1 MDENSRY
8 CNNRTIKYSEIGM
21 PCPSVHY
28 CLGDCMQNYWLSP
41 SSSNCYSTTCSC
53 HGPEGEKLHR
63 NVGARELQVKKLTKG
78 DIVPDLLTKK
88 LNKLVWPKTS
98 QVKEFDVD
106 SLFVTSWQKNFD
118 EKSSGGTCF
127 WEKLTKWICVETK
140 EVKKHAKPVSVVTFC
155 VKKISEPV
163 SAMSFIPKIPSKIVF
178 DKTCEAK
185 VFSENFGNMTFCQ
198 RTPFEGLGLEFQSKK
213 HAERSWTGFPWRFCS
228 LATTCLFHFAVQRCS
243 MAWSSIPERTPVAKV
258 AAWYLSNSLKKM

>member
-21 PCPSVHY
+21 PCPSAHY

-41 SSSNCYSTTCSC
+41 SSLNYYCTTCSW
-53 HGPEGEKLHR
+53 HGLEGEELHR
-63 NVGARELQVKKLTKG
+63 NVGARDLQAKKLTEG
-78 DIVPDLLTKK
+78 DIVPDLLSKK
-88 LNKLVWPKTS
+88 LCKLVWLKAS
-98 QVKEFDVD
+98 QVKKLTED
-106 SLFVTSWQKNFD
+106 SLFMTSWQKNFD
-118 EKSSGGTCF
+118 EKSSDGTCL
-127 WEKLTKWICVETK
+127 WKKLAKWICVETM
-140 EVKKHAKPVSVVTFC
+140 EVKKHSKPVSVVTSC
-155 VKKISEPV
+155 VKKFSEPV
-163 SAMSFIPKIPSKIVF
+163 SAMSFVPKIPSKIVF

-213 HAERSWTGFPWRFCS
+213 HAERSCTGFPWRFCS